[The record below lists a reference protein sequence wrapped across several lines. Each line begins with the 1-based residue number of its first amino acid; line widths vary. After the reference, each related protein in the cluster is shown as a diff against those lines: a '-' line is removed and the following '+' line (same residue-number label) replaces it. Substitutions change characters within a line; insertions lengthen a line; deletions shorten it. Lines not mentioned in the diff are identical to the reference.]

1 MRAEPLMSLLRPLLL
16 AFLAASA
23 LSRGAAAE
31 ETVRIGY
38 QKYGALLLLKQSGTL
53 EAALRNQGISIEWRE
68 FPGGPQLLE
77 ALNVGA
83 IDFGTT
89 GEAPPI
95 FAQAAGAP
103 LIYVGVDQASPHS
116 EAILVAKDSPIRTV
130 ADLKGRK
137 VALNKG
143 SNVHYLLV
151 RALEEAGLTYSDIE
165 PVYLAPADARAAFER
180 GAVDAWAIWDPYFA
194 AAVAGTGAHVLA
206 DGGNLVSNHEFYLA
220 TRSFNQDHHALLDSL
235 FAVLRAVEAD
245 ARNTPRESARK
256 LSPATGIPVPILETA
271 FSRMG
276 YDEAPLTPEVVA
288 EQQRIADSFYKLHL
302 IPKPIAISDA
312 LPGSKS

>member
-1 MRAEPLMSLLRPLLL
+1 MPLLRPLLL
-16 AFLAASA
+16 AFLS
-23 LSRGAAAE
+23 LSLLARGAAAE

-38 QKYGALLLLKQSGTL
+38 QKYGALLLLKQSGAL
-53 EAALRNQGISIEWRE
+53 EAALQGQAISVDWRE

-77 ALNVGA
+77 AMNVGA
-83 IDFGTT
+83 VDFGTT

-103 LIYVGVDQASPHS
+103 LVYVGVDPAAPRS

-151 RALEEAGLTYSDIE
+151 RALEEAGLSYGDIE

-194 AAVAGTGAHVLA
+194 AAVASTGARVLIDGQRA
-206 DGGNLVSNHEFYLA
+206 DGSALVSNHEFYLA
-220 TRSFNQDHHALLDSL
+220 TRSFNQDHHALLDTL
-235 FAVLRAVEAD
+235 FIALRAVEAD
-245 ARNTPRESARK
+245 ARNTPRDSARK
-256 LSPATGIPVPILETA
+256 LSPPTGIPAPILEIA
-271 FSRMG
+271 FARMG
-276 YDEAPLTPEVVA
+276 YGEEALTPEVVA
-288 EQQRIADSFYKLHL
+288 EQQRIADSFYKLKL
-302 IPKPIAISDA
+302 IPKPIAITDA